1 MTTAILLQAAPG
13 GGSSSMLITMGL
25 IIVVFY
31 FFMIRPQVKK
41 QKDQKK
47 YVEELKKGDKVIT
60 TAGIHGRIVDV
71 ADTTVLVE
79 TEGGHKIRFEKSA
92 ISLESTKALNAPAK
106 TADAEKTKKVE
117 SSKTKAETEQKA

>member
-1 MTTAILLQAAPG
+1 MIATILLQAG
-13 GGSSSMLITMGL
+13 GGFGIQQMLPLVL

-60 TAGIHGRIVDV
+60 TAGIHGKIVDV
-71 ADTTVLVE
+71 AETTFLVE

-92 ISLESTKALNAPAK
+92 ISLDASKALNTPPAVAK
-106 TADAEKTKKVE
+106 
-117 SSKTKAETEQKA
+117 